1 MRNNTQKLTT
11 QVFFHLPLRLI
22 FKQIEDC
29 QQFETSGNTMF
40 TQEQTIQA
48 AKIRILAIGCY
59 PVAYCEWVSLQE
71 IDKIYQRFR
80 DLFLGK

>member
-1 MRNNTQKLTT
+1 
-11 QVFFHLPLRLI
+11 
-22 FKQIEDC
+22 
-29 QQFETSGNTMF
+29 MF